1 MHNFGLQKTNEKQ
14 AEKLIKAYQVAEAAE
29 KEEEHDEN
37 NEIDEELES
46 KHLEEFIN

>member
-1 MHNFGLQKTNEKQ
+1 MHNFGLQKQNEKQ

-37 NEIDEELES
+37 NEID
-46 KHLEEFIN
+46 